1 MSRFSQNTI
10 FRFFETL
17 FRGVGNVV
25 FQDNALTGLLILV
38 GIGISSWTASVDF
51 LIGAATATLI
61 AKWFRADSHSIEHG
75 MFAFS
80 GGYVGLLMGVLLEKE
95 VPFLTGE
102 WLLLL
107 ILGGILAVPLT
118 AGLGLAFGK
127 LKISATA
134 LPILL
139 LLWAIMA
146 GVLYTNLPQNNVAP
160 QVLPTGQAAAYT
172 WETFVYGVLN
182 GFGQIFVQV
191 NPMTG
196 ALILLGIFVNSRISG
211 LMALLGGATAV
222 LTAWALGY
230 DEPVVQNGVIAF
242 NSILTAIG
250 LGGFFLLFNGR
261 SLVYALI
268 GSLLALWAFLV
279 MAVLLNPLGLPAL
292 SIGFVLVVAI
302 MMLGAQTYDFV
313 KVVPLEQVG
322 RPEETLAKLDQ
333 LGLE

>member
-1 MSRFSQNTI
+1 VKDEFMSRLSQNAI
-10 FRFFETL
+10 YQFLETL
-17 FRGVGNVV
+17 CRGVGNVV
-25 FQDNALTGLLILV
+25 FQDNAVTGLLVLI

-51 LIGAATATLI
+51 LIGAAIATLR
-61 AKWFRADSHSIEHG
+61 AKWFRADDHSIKHG

-127 LKISATA
+127 LNISATA

-146 GVLYTNLPQNNVAP
+146 GVLYTNLPQNSVAP
-160 QVLPTGQAAAYT
+160 QVLPAGQAAAYT
-172 WETFVYGVLN
+172 WETFVYGILN

-191 NPMTG
+191 NPITG
-196 ALILLGIFVNSRISG
+196 ALILLGIFVNSRIGG
-211 LMALLGGATAV
+211 LMALLGGVTAV
-222 LTAWALGY
+222 LVAWALGY
-230 DEPVVQNGVIAF
+230 DEPVVRNGVIAF

-250 LGGFFLLFNGR
+250 LGGFFLVFSGS

-268 GSLLALWAFLV
+268 GSLLALWVFLV

-292 SIGFVLVVAI
+292 SIGFVLVTAI
-302 MMLGAQTYDFV
+302 MMLGAQTFGFV
-313 KVVPLEQVG
+313 RQVPLTQLSK
-322 RPEETLAKLDQ
+322 PEEHLKR
-333 LGLE
+333 

>member
-1 MSRFSQNTI
+1 MSRLSQNAI
-10 FRFFETL
+10 FQFLETL
-17 FRGVGNVV
+17 CRGVGNVV
-25 FQDNALTGLLILV
+25 FQDNAVTGLLVLI

-51 LIGAATATLI
+51 LIGAAIATLI
-61 AKWFRADSHSIEHG
+61 AKWFRADDHSIEHG

-127 LKISATA
+127 LNISATA

-146 GVLYTNLPQNNVAP
+146 GVLYTNLPQNSVAP
-160 QVLPTGQAAAYT
+160 QVLPVGQAAAYT
-172 WETFVYGVLN
+172 WETFVYGILN

-191 NPMTG
+191 NPITG
-196 ALILLGIFVNSRISG
+196 ALILLGIFVNSRIG
-211 LMALLGGATAV
+211 ALMALLGGVTAV
-222 LTAWALGY
+222 LVAWALGY
-230 DEPVVQNGVIAF
+230 DEPVVRNGVIAF

-250 LGGFFLLFNGR
+250 LGGFFLVFSGR

-268 GSLLALWAFLV
+268 GSLLALWVFLV

-292 SIGFVLVVAI
+292 SIGFVLVTAI
-302 MMLGAQTYDFV
+302 MMLGAQTFGFV
-313 KVVPLEQVG
+313 QQVPLTQLSK
-322 RPEETLAKLDQ
+322 PEEHLKR
-333 LGLE
+333 

>member
-1 MSRFSQNTI
+1 MSRLSQYTI
-10 FRFFETL
+10 YRFLETL
-17 FRGVGNVV
+17 CRGAGNVV
-25 FQDNALTGLLILV
+25 FQDSAITGLLVLI

-51 LIGAATATLI
+51 LIGAAIATLI
-61 AKWFRADSHSIEHG
+61 AKWFRADDHSIEHG

-127 LKISATA
+127 LNISATA

-146 GVLYTNLPQNNVAP
+146 GVLYTNLPQNSVAP
-160 QVLPTGQAAAYT
+160 QVLPAGQAAAYT
-172 WETFVYGVLN
+172 WETFIYGILN

-191 NPMTG
+191 NPITG
-196 ALILLGIFVNSRISG
+196 ALILLGILVNSRIGG
-211 LMALLGGATAV
+211 LMALLGGVMAV
-222 LTAWALGY
+222 LVAWALGY
-230 DEPVVQNGVIAF
+230 DEPVVRNGVIAF

-250 LGGFFLLFNGR
+250 LGGFFLVFNRR

-268 GSLLALWAFLV
+268 GSLLALWVFLV

-292 SIGFVLVVAI
+292 SIGFVLVTAI
-302 MMLGAQTYDFV
+302 MMLGTQTFGFV
-313 KVVPLEQVG
+313 QQVPLTQLSK
-322 RPEETLAKLDQ
+322 PEEHLKQ
-333 LGLE
+333 